1 MANILLCEF
10 HVNFKKVNRISRNCR
25 ITTNGEKVAE
35 YESLENSRYGTR
47 SLTSV
52 GQYQSKFTN
61 AIGTAP
67 PGLQFRLQGKLGLD
81 KS

>member
-1 MANILLCEF
+1 MST
-10 HVNFKKVNRISRNCR
+10 FKKWTEYQETYR

-35 YESLENSRYGTR
+35 YESLERSRYGIR
-47 SLTSV
+47 NLMSV
-52 GQYQSKFTN
+52 GQYQSTFKKAT
-61 AIGTAP
+61 GTPP